1 MNEETAEIPD
11 PRAAD
16 EVAADVAD
24 ADADVDVD
32 VADETD
38 TTTLGDIHEVVSAA
52 EADAPAQEAE
62 SGASAEEAEPSDLD
76 VLPEIVEVK
85 TADHPEPEP
94 PRLPR
99 FRRKVNKLVAAL
111 TIITLATSGTA
122 VWLYF
127 KSYLPSQQTDS
138 EVAQAAITAASDGTV
153 AMLSYSYTNLDRDF
167 GNARKHLAGD
177 FATYYDKVSRQTI
190 GPAAKEKVM
199 TATARV
205 TQAAVSQL
213 HPDSASV
220 LVFVNQTTTTKD
232 NPDPMIGASSA
243 LVGLTL
249 IDGRWMITKFDPT

>member
-16 EVAADVAD
+16 AVAPDVAD
-24 ADADVDVD
+24 AD

-38 TTTLGDIHEVVSAA
+38 TTTLGDIHEVVAAA
-52 EADAPAQEAE
+52 EADAPAQEAESGE

-76 VLPEIVEVK
+76 VLTEVVEVG
-85 TADHPEPEP
+85 TADHPELEP
-94 PRLPR
+94 PRPPR
-99 FRRKVNKLVAAL
+99 LRRKVNKLVAAL

-127 KSYLPSQQTDS
+127 KSYLPGQQTDS

-243 LVGLTL
+243 LVGLTR
-249 IDGRWMITKFDPT
+249 IDGQWMITKFDPT